1 MTGTKPV
8 NAKNEITCVRCSDAA
23 SQMFRTQG
31 MACGQTLAPSEATM
45 RDDAG
50 KRKLK
55 VVKNE
60 ERALLG
66 LGLEFYDTNGIVSAV
81 LINASESVR

>member
-31 MACGQTLAPSEATM
+31 VACGQTLAPSEATM

-60 ERALLG
+60 ERASDLVSNSMTQTG
-66 LGLEFYDTNGIVSAV
+66 LS
-81 LINASESVR
+81 RRC

>member
-1 MTGTKPV
+1 
-8 NAKNEITCVRCSDAA
+8 
-23 SQMFRTQG
+23 

-55 VVKNE
+55 VVKMKK
-60 ERALLG
+60 G
-66 LGLEFYDTNGIVSAV
+66 LSSDLVSNSMTQTGLS
-81 LINASESVR
+81 RRC

>member
-1 MTGTKPV
+1 
-8 NAKNEITCVRCSDAA
+8 
-23 SQMFRTQG
+23 

>member
-1 MTGTKPV
+1 
-8 NAKNEITCVRCSDAA
+8 
-23 SQMFRTQG
+23 

-66 LGLEFYDTNGIVSAV
+66 LGLEFYDTNGMS
-81 LINASESVR
+81 RRC

>member
-1 MTGTKPV
+1 MIGTNPV

-66 LGLEFYDTNGIVSAV
+66 LGLEFYDTVSAV
-81 LINASESVR
+81 LINASDSVR

>member
-1 MTGTKPV
+1 
-8 NAKNEITCVRCSDAA
+8 
-23 SQMFRTQG
+23 
-31 MACGQTLAPSEATM
+31 M

-60 ERALLG
+60 ERALLE